1 MCTYGLP
8 ALKKNLSHEDH
19 WITEWF
25 GLKRPSKVIWSKP
38 SALGR
43 DNLLK
48 SNHVAQRAQ
57 RVSSSTLNTNK
68 FVCRHKQCHHHVG
81 NSTTYY
87 TQKTFWTLSYFLV
100 CTFIYLFLIVSLF
113 SFVAYALL
121 QIKYIF
127 VPYAL
132 LQIFEGSLFSWN
144 YRSNMQSELLEVLQ
158 DFISPKV
165 KSEEESFLYTSLFYF
180 SIIIGEK
187 HSF

>member
-1 MCTYGLP
+1 M
-8 ALKKNLSHEDH
+8 
-19 WITEWF
+19 
-25 GLKRPSKVIWSKP
+25 
-38 SALGR
+38 
-43 DNLLK
+43 
-48 SNHVAQRAQ
+48 
-57 RVSSSTLNTNK
+57 
-68 FVCRHKQCHHHVG
+68 
-81 NSTTYY
+81 
-87 TQKTFWTLSYFLV
+87 
-100 CTFIYLFLIVSLF
+100 SLF

-132 LQIFEGSLFSWN
+132 LQIFEGSLFSWS
-144 YRSNMQSELLEVLQ
+144 YRSNVQSELLEVLQ